1 MSQDQQPA
9 ITPYTTEDVQSAP
22 QIPWDRRTRYEHW
35 QEEQGLPLHKDFL
48 IEDVTGLETTYWD
61 ALGAEA
67 AFVELVGAAET
78 NGAYVLKI
86 PAGGETKP
94 EHQIIEQVY
103 YVIEGAGVTEA
114 AGANDAKIEWRAGT
128 LFSAPLN
135 STTRHVATEDTVM
148 YVVTTAPLVMN
159 LFHNDGFVFDNPA
172 EFADRQV
179 PDAYFRGEGQMYTR
193 KGGSNMWHS
202 SVVADLPTFELPLA
216 PARGAKNRTLC
227 MQLGEN
233 TLISHISEF
242 PVGTYKKCHRHGPG
256 AHILL
261 LGGEGYSL
269 LWKDDFEDRVRVDW
283 KPNALFVP
291 PPYWWHQH
299 FNTGPTPARYL
310 AIRWGSPKHPLD
322 HSYDK
327 IAVSAADNGDQIE
340 YTDQDPRVHQF
351 YVDECAKRGVT
362 IDTETLSAAGI
373 DV

>member
-1 MSQDQQPA
+1 MAASEPP
-9 ITPYTTEDVQSAP
+9 ISPYTTENAAAAP

-35 QEEQGLPLHKDFL
+35 QEEQGLPVHRDFL
-48 IEDVTGLETTYWD
+48 IEDVLGLETAHWERLNAD
-61 ALGAEA
+61 A

-86 PAGGETKP
+86 AAGQHTNAER
-94 EHQIIEQVY
+94 QIIEQVY
-103 YVIEGAGVTEA
+103 YVVKGAGKTSAV
-114 AGANDAKIEWRAGT
+114 GANDGSITWRAGT
-128 LFSAPLN
+128 LFTVPLN
-135 STTRHVATEDTVM
+135 SVTRHEATEDTVM

-159 LFHNDGFVFDNPA
+159 LFHSDEFVFDNPA
-172 EFADRQV
+172 EFKDRQV
-179 PDAYFRGEGQMYTR
+179 PDAYFEGEGRMYTR
-193 KGGSNMWHS
+193 RGGSNLWES
-202 SVVADLPTFELPLA
+202 SVIADLPTFDLPAA
-216 PARGAKNRTLC
+216 PARGANNRTLC
-227 MQLGEN
+227 TQLGEN

-269 LWKDDFEDRVRVDW
+269 LWKDDFAERVRVDW
-283 KPNALFVP
+283 SPNSLFVP

-327 IAVSAADNGDQIE
+327 IAVSSADNGDQIE
-340 YTDQDPRVHQF
+340 YENQDPVIHEQ
-351 YVDECAKRGVT
+351 YVEECRKRGVNV
-362 IDTETLSAAGI
+362 DVGTLRKAGGR
-373 DV
+373 V